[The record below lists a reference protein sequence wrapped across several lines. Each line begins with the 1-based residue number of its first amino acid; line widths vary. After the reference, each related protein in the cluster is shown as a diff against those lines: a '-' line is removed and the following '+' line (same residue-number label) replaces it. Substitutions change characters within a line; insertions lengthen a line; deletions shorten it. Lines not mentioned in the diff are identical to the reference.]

1 MNEFQPIAKDV
12 LLVALVIALV
22 GTVYF
27 YSKRDGGLDIAIPTS
42 IMPVTTSSPET
53 SQVPQFQK
61 PYEMTKELKTFVS
74 YDGKFAIDIPIDW
87 AVERNLPN
95 TSALS
100 NLILEDIKGEP
111 TPDRRSFGFYSPEK
125 RVLAWY
131 CSFSQNNCDYT
142 VRPIADIII
151 HASPSKSLNDK
162 LQMNVQIGSLSW
174 QRSVSTE
181 NYGSDGIYLWHTDDT
196 SNYFI
201 SVSAEDEQALLPY
214 LSTFRKIDFAGYAVE

>member
-1 MNEFQPIAKDV
+1 MNEFQSIVKDA
-12 LLVALVIALV
+12 LLVTLAIALV

-27 YSKRDGGLDIAIPTS
+27 YSKRDGGLDMAIPTS
-42 IMPVTTSSPET
+42 MPVTTSSPET
-53 SQVPQFQK
+53 NQVPQFQK

-100 NLILEDIKGEP
+100 NLTLEDIKGEP

-125 RVLAWY
+125 RVLEWY
-131 CSFSQNNCDYT
+131 CSLSQDNCDYT

-151 HASPSKSLNDK
+151 HASPNRPLNYK
-162 LQMNVQIGSLSW
+162 PQMNVQIGSLSW
-174 QRSVSTE
+174 QRSVMTE
-181 NYGSDGIYLWHTDDT
+181 NYGSDSIDLWHTDDT

-201 SVSAEDEQALLPY
+201 SVSTEDEQALLPY
-214 LSTFRKIDFAGYAVE
+214 LSTFRKIDFASYAVE